1 MELSQNLET
10 PKLQFIPQTKLQFIT
25 GLQVD
30 DNFFE
35 FATRDSH
42 EKALE
47 LAGWARAGG
56 WPDRDWLIA
65 TKGQGKW
72 P

>member
-10 PKLQFIPQTKLQFIT
+10 PKPNCSLLT

-47 LAGWARAGG
+47 LSGWAPAGG
-56 WPDRDWLIA
+56 WPEIGL
-65 TKGQGKW
+65 
-72 P
+72 

>member
-1 MELSQNLET
+1 MSFPTIIYYNKYGVVSEFGN
-10 PKLQFIPQTKLQFIT
+10 PQTKLQFMT

-47 LAGWARAGG
+47 LSGWAPAAGG
-56 WPDRDWLIA
+56 WPNRDWLMISL
-65 TKGQGKW
+65 
-72 P
+72 